1 MRAAPRSTW
10 HLLLSLLL
18 AASLAGCGTA
28 GGRPRL
34 ASDRLDPLPGGTTL
48 IRSELLFGRSR
59 PDGSTISDAQ
69 WRAFVDDHVTPRFP
83 DGLTIVD
90 ASGQYRTRSGELVR
104 EASKIVIL
112 LHGPDAKS
120 RAAIEE
126 IRALYRKL
134 FDQESVLLISG
145 VARVAF

>member
-1 MRAAPRSTW
+1 MRAAPRSVRQ
-10 HLLLSLLL
+10 LLL
-18 AASLAGCGTA
+18 ALVLAVSLAGCGTA
-28 GGRPRL
+28 AGPPLATGRV
-34 ASDRLDPLPGGTTL
+34 DPWPGATTL
-48 IRSELLFGRSR
+48 MRSELFFGRSR
-59 PDGSTISDAQ
+59 PDGSMVSDAQ

-83 DGLTIVD
+83 DGLTVVD
-90 ASGQYRTRSGELVR
+90 ASGQYRTRAGELVR

-112 LHGPDAKS
+112 LHEPDARS

-134 FDQESVLLISG
+134 FDQESVLLVSG